1 MFLNK
6 HCKDFTSFPTVF
18 YCMPCIQ
25 CIHDKY
31 FSFQHRIFMK
41 NQLSCFC
48 KSNGRAFLERERVG
62 EIGCWHV
69 RKITATLDDRQ
80 GPLPLLRSSQ
90 GHKGKPH
97 KRTSFRMA
105 NGCAQCP
112 TGAVVSVAAG
122 SWWVRGSVRYRCV
135 AHATT
140 LHWMDGRWCITT
152 EDRPFKGLAD
162 VAVRQRYYSVGGSDR
177 LPCTRAAPVVLSN
190 TVCWVF
196 AKINK

>member
-1 MFLNK
+1 MMFLNK

-18 YCMPCIQ
+18 YECMPCIQ

-80 GPLPLLRSSQ
+80 GHKRQATQAHQLSHGQWLCPVPYWCCCIRRGRQLVSSGLRPLPLR
-90 GHKGKPH
+90 
-97 KRTSFRMA
+97 RT
-105 NGCAQCP
+105 C
-112 TGAVVSVAAG
+112 
-122 SWWVRGSVRYRCV
+122 
-135 AHATT
+135 HDTT
-140 LHWMDGRWCITT
+140 LNGWTMMYNDWGQAVQRLGRC
-152 EDRPFKGLAD
+152 
-162 VAVRQRYYSVGGSDR
+162 GG
-177 LPCTRAAPVVLSN
+177 APALLLR
-190 TVCWVF
+190 WR
-196 AKINK
+196 